1 MISVSDIKT
10 VVLVN
15 APFDKGN
22 LYMNGI
28 RFAEDATKFTITFDG
43 NVVPYIPYTEF
54 KWKHKRWKG
63 KQNPNEKWIRRNT
76 VNDLTH
82 LINSASARES
92 KLIMSRHVR
101 TSQARQTIVNN
112 KLEQMKSQGTVQ
124 SIKGNEMR

>member
-1 MISVSDIKT
+1 M
-10 VVLVN
+10 
-15 APFDKGN
+15 
-22 LYMNGI
+22 
-28 RFAEDATKFTITFDG
+28 
-43 NVVPYIPYTEF
+43 PYIPYTEF